1 MSAQS
6 QFITGSIFAL
16 TAVVL
21 GAFGAH
27 ILEELLDAERLVSFQ
42 TGVRYQF
49 YHSFALFL
57 TGILLVL
64 FARKT
69 FGLAAWFF
77 AAGNLL
83 FSGSI
88 YLLSCR
94 TLLGIES
101 WTWLGPITP
110 IGGLSYMVGWILV
123 GSAFLSQKKLGK

>member
-57 TGILLVL
+57 TGILQVL

-77 AAGNLL
+77 AVGNLL

-101 WTWLGPITP
+101 WSWLGPITP